1 MFIFNAGKEAM
12 KLSLIM
18 SWQSI
23 FWQHF
28 QKKNLAID
36 FQNTKQSLWIEFR
49 DNSGNVLKVKFLSI
63 E

>member
-18 SWQSI
+18 SWQNI

-28 QKKNLAID
+28 QKKKTL
-36 FQNTKQSLWIEFR
+36 
-49 DNSGNVLKVKFLSI
+49 GNRSS
-63 E
+63 EH